1 VTLATPGIG
10 RQEAFT
16 LIELMVVIAILTV
29 MLAAFPLALRR
40 LLPSRR
46 IATAG
51 QEIVA
56 RLHDAESRSA
66 ATGQP
71 VRTTFEELTRRLAS
85 DTHLRLV
92 DPDGGRLSAIV
103 LYPDGSATPARFEL
117 ADGEF
122 HRVVVL
128 SGLTGR
134 VSIDATH

>member
-1 VTLATPGIG
+1 MLATSAIG

-40 LLPSRR
+40 MLPSRR
-46 IATAG
+46 IATAE
-51 QEIVA
+51 QELVA
-56 RLHDAESRSA
+56 KLHDAASRSA
-66 ATGQP
+66 ATGEP
-71 VRTTFEELTRRLAS
+71 VRATFDELAKSLALGTR
-85 DTHLRLV
+85 LRLV
-92 DPDGGRLSAIV
+92 DPDGGRLSAII

-117 ADGEF
+117 ADGQF
-122 HRVVVL
+122 HTAVVL